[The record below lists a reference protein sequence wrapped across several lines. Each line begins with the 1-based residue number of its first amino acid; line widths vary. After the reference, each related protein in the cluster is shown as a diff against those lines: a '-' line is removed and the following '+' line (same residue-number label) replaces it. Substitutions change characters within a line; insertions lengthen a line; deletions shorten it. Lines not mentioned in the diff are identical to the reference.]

1 MKNLKIKLNF
11 IDKAFSYFAP
21 IHGLR
26 RLEARTR
33 MALAGGYTGA
43 RLDRRQTKAWRTADG
58 SADNVT
64 LPDLPILRERSR
76 DLLRNAPLA
85 TGTVNTVVVHNDSRY
100 LATPYNSSFILL
112 PKGLILLHY

>member
-1 MKNLKIKLNF
+1 MQAFFSGHYMKKLEIKPNF

-21 IHGLR
+21 VHGLR
-26 RLEARTR
+26 RLEARTQ
-33 MALAGGYTGA
+33 MAMVGGYTGA

-64 LPDLPILRERSR
+64 LPDLPMLRERSR

-85 TGTVNTVVVHNDSRY
+85 TGAVNCRY
-100 LATPYNSSFILL
+100 RTSGTQQY
-112 PKGLILLHY
+112 